1 MQTLNIVADEN
12 ILLLDEFFNDIA
24 SVTKVNGRSIS
35 ADQVVDADA
44 LVLRST
50 AQVNESLLAGSKVQF
65 VGTCTIGIDHL
76 DTAYMDAQGIRWTNA
91 PGCNAEGVCDFAISA
106 MNQAWQQHGVDL
118 RKATIG
124 VVGAGNVGGRLIKRL
139 QAAGLKVICSD
150 PPLQEKGSSDYD
162 FVPLETLL
170 AEADIISLHTPLTK
184 SGAHATHGM
193 INGPLI
199 HSIKPGAVLISAGRG
214 EVVQQNALLSRLQ
227 TRGDLYVYLDVWE
240 TEPAVDTAIM
250 AYCETVTPHI
260 AGHSLE
266 GKVRGTEMIYQALCQ
281 HFNLP
286 ITQALEPLLP
296 APKVTEINVPIN
308 ADMAAILNAACG
320 CVYPL
325 LEDDKRTR
333 KGLNTTSPKV
343 AEAFDLL
350 RKTYPIR
357 REFSTLNIAG
367 VEQEA
372 ERKLLLGLGFKV
384 NEYGV

>member
-1 MQTLNIVADEN
+1 MQKLNIVADEN

-24 SVTKVNGRSIS
+24 NVTKVNGRAIS
-35 ADQVVDADA
+35 AEQVATADA

-50 AQVNESLLAGSKVQF
+50 AQVNENLLSGSNVQF

-76 DTAYMDAQGIRWTNA
+76 DTTYMDAQGIRWTNA

-118 RKATIG
+118 RNATIG

-150 PPLQEKGSSDYD
+150 PPLQAKGSANYD
-162 FVPLETLL
+162 FAPLETLL

-193 INGPLI
+193 INASLI
-199 HSIKPGAVLISAGRG
+199 QNIKPGAVLISAGRG
-214 EVVQQNALLSRLQ
+214 EVVQQNALLARLQ
-227 TRGDLYVYLDVWE
+227 AQGDMYVYLDVWE
-240 TEPAVDTAIM
+240 TEPAVDTAIV

-286 ITQALEPLLP
+286 ITQTLEPLLP
-296 APKVTEINVPIN
+296 APEVT
-308 ADMAAILNAACG
+308 AIDVSASEDISSVLHAACT

-325 LEDDKRTR
+325 LEDDQRTR
-333 KGLNTTSPKV
+333 EALNTSSDKV
-343 AEAFDLL
+343 ADAFDLL

-357 REFSTLNIAG
+357 REFSTLNLKG
-367 VEQEA
+367 VEQET
-372 ERKLLLGLGFKV
+372 ERKLLSGLGFKV
-384 NEYGV
+384 N

>member
-1 MQTLNIVADEN
+1 MQKLNIVADEN

-24 SVTKVNGRSIS
+24 NVTKVNGRTIS
-35 ADQVVDADA
+35 AEQVETADA

-50 AQVNESLLAGSKVQF
+50 AQVNEDLLAGSKVQF

-106 MNQAWQQHGVDL
+106 MNKAWQQHGVDP
-118 RKATIG
+118 RNATIG

-150 PPLQEKGSSDYD
+150 PPLQEKGGASFD
-162 FVPLETLL
+162 FVPLGTLL

-184 SGAHATHGM
+184 AGAHATHGM
-193 INGPLI
+193 INASLI
-199 HSIKPGAVLISAGRG
+199 QSIKPGAVLISAGRG
-214 EVVQQNALLSRLQ
+214 EVVQQNALLARLQ
-227 TRGDLYVYLDVWE
+227 AEGDIHVYLDVWE
-240 TEPAVDTAIM
+240 KEPAVDTAIM

-281 HFNLP
+281 HFKLP
-286 ITQALEPLLP
+286 ITQTLEPLLP
-296 APKVTEINVPIN
+296 APDVTTIDVSLNDDI
-308 ADMAAILNAACG
+308 ASILDAACT

-325 LEDDKRTR
+325 QEDDQRTR
-333 KGLNTTSPKV
+333 DALNMSSSEV
-343 AEAFDLL
+343 AGAFDLL

-367 VEQEA
+367 VEQDV
-372 ERKLLLGLGFKV
+372 ERKLLAGLGFKV
-384 NEYGV
+384 S

>member
-1 MQTLNIVADEN
+1 MQKLNIVADEN

-24 SVTKVNGRSIS
+24 NVTKVNGRTIS
-35 ADQVVDADA
+35 AEQVAAADA

-50 AQVNESLLAGSKVQF
+50 AQVNEGLLASSNVQF

-106 MNQAWQQHGVDL
+106 MNQAWQEHGVDP
-118 RKATIG
+118 RSATIG

-150 PPLQEKGSSDYD
+150 PPLQSKGSADYD

-193 INGPLI
+193 INASLI
-199 HSIKPGAVLISAGRG
+199 QNIKPGAVLISAGRG
-214 EVVQQNALLSRLQ
+214 EVVQQNALLARLQ
-227 TRGDLYVYLDVWE
+227 AQGDMYVYLDVWE

-286 ITQALEPLLP
+286 ITQTLEPLLP
-296 APKVTEINVPIN
+296 APEVT
-308 ADMAAILNAACG
+308 AIDVSASEDISSVLHAACT

-325 LEDDKRTR
+325 LEDDQRTR
-333 KGLNTTSPKV
+333 EALNTSSDKV

-357 REFSTLNIAG
+357 REFSTLNITG

-372 ERKLLLGLGFKV
+372 ERKLISGLGFKV
-384 NEYGV
+384 N